1 MFSLSPPHV
10 VIFSIRAGKNT
21 FTMTE
26 NPSTRDWSAVRHTD
40 RFPPLQKKLFYIYKK
55 KPDTAINLMRFSQPD
70 APHSMFPH
78 MQALPCTSLHF
89 SMTQSTGIRR
99 RPFPSYGTNGR
110 LQTLH
115 LNEES
120 CSEVK
125 LCAPMNFKPSFKKKR
140 KKKAT
145 CWSLVLRKLCRADG
159 VQFTAQFTS
168 FSDSTLKRSVWHVR
182 RSAPPAR
189 ANEILNK

>member
-125 LCAPMNFKPSFKKKR
+125 LCAPMNFKPSFKKK
-140 KKKAT
+140 KKKKSNLLILGPQEIVQSR
-145 CWSLVLRKLCRADG
+145 WSPVYGSIYFLFWLNTQEVGLTRPQKRA
-159 VQFTAQFTS
+159 A
-168 FSDSTLKRSVWHVR
+168 
-182 RSAPPAR
+182 SACKW
-189 ANEILNK
+189 NIK